1 MTVSQCNQKFAINLP
16 LQYLQAIRLTH
27 ALMESDYKVHI
38 QKEHKNKFSL
48 LKDIFNLEYK
58 LGVEEVTILNSVK
71 FNHSNPSSQIGSLK
85 RTLIF
90 PQASFDYCRQ
100 LWSDKRKIKICFAGL
115 VTEKRK
121 HTLEEW
127 FKSNFPNSRFKLP
140 TKERLII
147 RFGNKLRRKLNLPV
161 LPSTY
166 KTELNGVIFWS
177 SNRGRVFPVKA
188 WDEEYFRLLADSQF
202 VLCPSGDYVWTYRFF
217 ESIMCGAIPIIEKY
231 CPAYEG
237 FRYFSMDDSIS
248 SLKCRKEDVNYNF
261 QLCFERLT
269 VSSSELNQEI
279 GKILSASFP
288 SED

>member
-1 MTVSQCNQKFAINLP
+1 MTVSQPNKAFAVNLP

-27 ALMESDYKVHI
+27 ALMESDYTVHI
-38 QKEHKNKFSL
+38 PKEHQNKFSR

-58 LGVEEVTILNSVK
+58 LGVEEFPILNSLK
-71 FNHSNPSSQIGSLK
+71 FNHTNPSSQIGSLK

-90 PQASFDYCRQ
+90 PKASFDYCHE
-100 LWSDKRKIKICFAGL
+100 LWLDKRKIKICFAGL

-121 HTLEEW
+121 HTLEKW

-147 RFGNKLRRKLNLPV
+147 RLGNKLLRKFNLSV

-166 KTELNGVIFWS
+166 KTELNGVVFWS

-248 SLKCRKEDVNYNF
+248 SWKWSEEDVNYNF

-269 VSSSELNQEI
+269 VPLEELNQEI
-279 GKILSASFP
+279 NKILSASFL
-288 SED
+288 